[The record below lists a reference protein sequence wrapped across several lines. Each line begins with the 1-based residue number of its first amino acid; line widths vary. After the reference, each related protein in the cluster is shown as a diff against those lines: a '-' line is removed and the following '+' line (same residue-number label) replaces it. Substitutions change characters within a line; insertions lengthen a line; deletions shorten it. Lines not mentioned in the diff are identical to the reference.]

1 MKLSRKTFLYSIS
14 LSVLF
19 TGLILLYFVYMLP
32 ALYVEYQN
40 RNNLESVAEVERGYM
55 ETGTYD
61 GLNVKNP
68 TGSVSV
74 EIPFSGNRV
83 YLAGKGF
90 RVQVSIEN
98 RRLLEQ
104 FDKLRN
110 CMRDWESLKKLD
122 ADLFDFDLI
131 KELLFPENMLDQD
144 YPLHFLMEL
153 ESEKSYFENQDLK
166 IHQLSGSLMVTEA
179 YASDGKNQYTTYMAF
194 GSTEDAAVISIL
206 PMLTPQMTEI
216 KTIVLDS
223 VPMIIAVV
231 FLIVLI
237 SSQFF
242 SKKIVN
248 PIIRL
253 ANYAGEIR
261 EIQPGTAEP
270 FAIRQKDEIGELGNS
285 LNQLYERL
293 GKSYQELEKANEKL
307 EKENERQE
315 VFMRASSHQLK
326 TPVAAALLLIDG
338 MTDGI
343 GKYKDTKAYLPAVKE
358 KLLEMRNIID
368 DILYLNHCS
377 DNLQMG
383 KVEVIPLVM
392 GILDNYKIQLETRKI
407 RIRYIGLEE
416 QENTRGNKKRE
427 CILYADGELLKKILD
442 NLISNAVS
450 YTRTGGEIEV
460 LFQSSG
466 IFIRNLEAHIE
477 ENILPH
483 IYEPF
488 VSSESG
494 KKGKGLG
501 LYIASYY
508 AELMGLK
515 VTVNN
520 ISAGVEAGVTEKM
533 KNQKEKDICM

>member
-14 LSVLF
+14 LSALF
-19 TGLILLYFVYMLP
+19 TGLILLYFVCMLP

-55 ETGTYD
+55 ETRTYN

-68 TGSVSV
+68 TGSVSL
-74 EIPFSGNRV
+74 EIPFSGNSV

-90 RVQVSIEN
+90 RIQMSIGDE
-98 RRLLEQ
+98 RLLEQ

-110 CMRDWESLKKLD
+110 CMKDRESLEKLD

-131 KELLFPENMLDQD
+131 KELLFPENMMNQD
-144 YPLHFLMEL
+144 YPLHFQMDIED
-153 ESEKSYFENQDLK
+153 EERDFENQDLK
-166 IHQLSGSLMVTEA
+166 IHQLSGDLVVAEA

-194 GSTEDAAVISIL
+194 GTTEDAAVISIL

-216 KTIVLDS
+216 KSIVLDS
-223 VPMIIAVV
+223 VPMIMAVA

-242 SKKIVN
+242 SGKIVN

-261 EIQPGTAEP
+261 EIQPGAAKP
-270 FAIRQKDEIGELGNS
+270 FAIRQKDEIGELGDS
-285 LNQLYERL
+285 LNKLYERL

-326 TPVAAALLLIDG
+326 TPVTAALLLIDG
-338 MTDGI
+338 MTDGV
-343 GKYKDTKAYLPAVKE
+343 GKYKDTKAYLPMVKE

-368 DILYLNHCS
+368 DILYLNHCA
-377 DNLQMG
+377 DDLQMRT
-383 KVEVIPLVM
+383 VEVIPLVM
-392 GILDNYKIQLETRKI
+392 GIMDTYKVQLETRKI
-407 RIRYIGLEE
+407 RIQYIGLQE
-416 QENTRGNKKRE
+416 QENASGNEKKG
-427 CILYADGELLKKILD
+427 CVLYADCELLKKILD

-450 YTRTGGEIEV
+450 YTPAGGEIEV
-460 LFQSSG
+460 AFQSRG
-466 IFIRNLEAHIE
+466 VMVRNLGAHIE
-477 ENILPH
+477 ESILPH

-508 AELMGLK
+508 AELLGLK
-515 VTVNN
+515 VTVENTLV
-520 ISAGVEAGVTEKM
+520 GVEAGVMEKTE
-533 KNQKEKDICM
+533 NPF